1 MEAPRLAHTMSS
13 PTSPCEE
20 VIKNLSLEAIQLC
33 DRDGK
38 SGLGRANPCRRKMLL
53 PSWMLMQI
61 NPRGV
66 WSFVIPPV
74 FVGASVPHPSRRHL
88 PAIENKREKEK
99 LAPCWREGRET
110 RRSLSHALRCSAFTP
125 GRACCTTLPLPGM
138 DAGVDSGRGNEEN
151 QSRRRRESGSRDGVV
166 ALVCCGFFLL
176 SVVSKLLCVV
186 RQFLCLKYTDK
197 SAGWRGLTAKL
208 GAGGSYE
215 R

>member
-66 WSFVIPPV
+66 RSFVIPPV

-88 PAIENKREKEK
+88 PAVENKRKKREACT
-99 LAPCWREGRET
+99 LLEGREGN
-110 RRSLSHALRCSAFTP
+110 P
-125 GRACCTTLPLPGM
+125 PLPKPCF
-138 DAGVDSGRGNEEN
+138 ALQCVYPWASLLHNPAPARNGR
-151 QSRRRRESGSRDGVV
+151 
-166 ALVCCGFFLL
+166 
-176 SVVSKLLCVV
+176 
-186 RQFLCLKYTDK
+186 
-197 SAGWRGLTAKL
+197 RG
-208 GAGGSYE
+208 
-215 R
+215 